1 MCVCVCVCV
10 CFTET
15 QFCVKTDFQVHF
27 NGEQLWMPYEVSPHI
42 MFHTSLRHLVV
53 QVKSLE
59 RLTQEQEEG
68 LKTYQDKINHLEN
81 EVGKHTQ
88 IASLIHSLSSGQ
100 NLPPGVLPL
109 NK

>member
-1 MCVCVCVCV
+1 MDPVRSVSTCDA
-10 CFTET
+10 
-15 QFCVKTDFQVHF
+15 Q
-27 NGEQLWMPYEVSPHI
+27 YIEVP
-42 MFHTSLRHLVV
+42 LCAA

-68 LKTYQDKINHLEN
+68 LKTYQDRVTHLET

-100 NLPPGVLPL
+100 TLPPGVLPV

>member
-1 MCVCVCVCV
+1 MCVC
-10 CFTET
+10 
-15 QFCVKTDFQVHF
+15 
-27 NGEQLWMPYEVSPHI
+27 
-42 MFHTSLRHLVV
+42 V

-68 LKTYQDKINHLEN
+68 LKAYQDKVGHLET
-81 EVGKHTQ
+81 EAGKHAQ

-100 NLPPGVLPL
+100 TLPPGILPD